1 MNGKESSGKRETVQR
16 AAGCRT
22 LAALCAGVFLGL
34 WTSSAA
40 LRAADPPSVAI
51 VKQIPVMEAKVVEV
65 VKGLDATK
73 LLAVD
78 GKCELAKLTECKAM
92 IAAGGPRDAGVPRSA
107 SQLDIL

>member
-1 MNGKESSGKRETVQR
+1 M
-16 AAGCRT
+16 GCRADMRLQLRT
-22 LAALCAGVFLGL
+22 VRVLRVDAPFVRRCARTLGL

-51 VKQIPVMEAKVVEV
+51 VKQIPVMGAKVVEV

-107 SQLDIL
+107 SQLDVL